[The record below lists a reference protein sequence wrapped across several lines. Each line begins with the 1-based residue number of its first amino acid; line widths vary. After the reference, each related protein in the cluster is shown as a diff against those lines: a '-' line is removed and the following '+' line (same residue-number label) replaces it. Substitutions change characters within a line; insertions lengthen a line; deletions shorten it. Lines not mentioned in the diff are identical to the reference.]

1 MFLAWEFVEGGLLGS
16 VSPHLFILSLSES
29 AHSVLFNKL
38 LSAPLCTRNCDGTY
52 CLFPPHCT
60 LTYPYMHTH
69 TLRAKVS
76 EFKHQISKG
85 KNKKRT
91 GGNHPSEHCVCK
103 PPPPHSPSHQK
114 TNPEYPD
121 VCNWPPCSLL
131 RPAADSASQIGGLSI
146 IGARTRLSLWHPH
159 ILTSLGVCSARD

>member
-52 CLFPPHCT
+52 CLFPPRCT
-60 LTYPYMHTH
+60 LTYPHMHTH

-85 KNKKRT
+85 KNKSGQEGT
-91 GGNHPSEHCVCK
+91 I
-103 PPPPHSPSHQK
+103 
-114 TNPEYPD
+114 
-121 VCNWPPCSLL
+121 L
-131 RPAADSASQIGGLSI
+131 LSI
-146 IGARTRLSLWHPH
+146 VSVNRHHHTAHHTRRQTLNIQMPVIGPLVHCLDLLQTQPLR
-159 ILTSLGVCSARD
+159 